1 MLNAVGID
9 VSKGRSTVAVLQPG
23 GVVIHKPFDVSH
35 NSKDLHDLA
44 HYLVTLDGET
54 RVVMEST
61 GRYHEPILTCSVR
74 GRPVCQCR
82 ESASDQ
88 KILAIT
94 LSAKSRQIQLMR
106 RKSPATR
113 LTTGLLCVNIQLWI
127 PLVQN

>member
-61 GRYHEPILTCSVR
+61 GRYHEPILHALSEAGLFV
-74 GRPVCQCR
+74 
-82 ESASDQ
+82 SA
-88 KILAIT
+88 
-94 LSAKSRQIQLMR
+94 AKSRQIQLMR